1 MRPSVLGERDHSKA
15 CVPESTIF
23 LANKKSYQ
31 PLGSFAHSF
40 HKCPLECSR
49 WEAQMHF
56 LEVQDTQ
63 EFFPSVFYRKY

>member
-1 MRPSVLGERDHSKA
+1 MRPSVLGEREITQRLVF
-15 CVPESTIF
+15 CF

-31 PLGSFAHSF
+31 SLGTFAHWF

-49 WEAQMHF
+49 WEAQVNF

-63 EFFPSVFYRKY
+63 EFFPSLFYRKY